1 MKHVKKKSQSGIVQ
15 KGDARAHHSVHQSHP
30 GIIKR
35 LRRAEGNLRSV
46 KGMIEQG
53 RACVEVAPQLETITN
68 AKVEFTRDH
77 IDNCVGGTGS
87 TSTQS
92 LVEELKAI
100 TKYL

>member
-53 RACVEVAPQLETITN
+53 RA
-68 AKVEFTRDH
+68 
-77 IDNCVGGTGS
+77 
-87 TSTQS
+87 
-92 LVEELKAI
+92 
-100 TKYL
+100 

>member
-53 RACVEVAPQLETITN
+53 RACVEVAPQLEAVETI
-68 AKVEFTRDH
+68 V
-77 IDNCVGGTGS
+77 S
-87 TSTQS
+87 
-92 LVEELKAI
+92 EERAQLRHSHSSRN
-100 TKYL
+100 